1 MCVQD
6 DKKALEDNFFLY
18 QNLNSGFKQGKHIM
32 YKDNTVSD
40 I

>member
-6 DKKALEDNFFLY
+6 DKKALEDKIY
-18 QNLNSGFKQGKHIM
+18 QNLNSGFKQESTS
-32 YKDNTVSD
+32 YTTDNIAQD